1 MSSNITYTN
10 NAKTLFK
17 LQATETNN
25 SNGNLNYMFPLEDI
39 SQAHHFKIR
48 IGKIPIN
55 YEHPAFGKFLP
66 VKNAT
71 FSYVNFENLTLS
83 VGIYGG
89 LPILKRRSVGRLSLN
104 LYDNHRDEVER
115 EIKNWI
121 AECFPLG
128 KYVNYLECMA
138 SRMEYWSYQVTGK
151 PNANNPYVY
160 TVIPSDSYNVSR
172 SYEENNA
179 KIINFAVTVVGEG
192 VESTT
197 IQPVQGTT
205 RYAVKNGSNGVPASA
220 GDGEVLLV
228 DVPTTDQL
236 QNTFEMREYQGYYAS

>member
-1 MSSNITYTN
+1 MSSNITYTDST
-10 NAKTLFK
+10 KRLFK
-17 LQATETNN
+17 LQVSDSGDSSTT
-25 SNGNLNYMFPLEDI
+25 NYMFPLEDI

-55 YEHPAFGKFLP
+55 YNHPAFGKFLP
-66 VKNAT
+66 VKSAN
-71 FSYVNFENLTLS
+71 FNYVNFDNLTLS

-89 LPILKRRSVGRLSLN
+89 LPIMKRRSVGRLSLN
-104 LYDNHRDEVER
+104 IYDNHRDEIER

-138 SRMEYWSYQVTGK
+138 SKMEYWSYQVTGK
-151 PNANNPYVY
+151 ANQNNPYVY

-192 VESTT
+192 IESQEVQTVE
-197 IQPVQGTT
+197 GTND
-205 RYAVKNGSNGVPASA
+205 YAVKNGSNGYA
-220 GDGEVLLV
+220 GGNGYIDIVNI
-228 DVPTTDQL
+228 PTNDEL
-236 QNTFEMREYQGYYAS
+236 RYALEMPEHQGYHPA